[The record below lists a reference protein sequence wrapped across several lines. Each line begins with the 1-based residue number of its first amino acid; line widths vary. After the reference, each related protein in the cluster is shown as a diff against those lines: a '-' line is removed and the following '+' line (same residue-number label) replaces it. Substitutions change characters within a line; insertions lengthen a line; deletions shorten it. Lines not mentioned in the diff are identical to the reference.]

1 MLYKIYGATC
11 VGIDTIPVTIETDIT
26 PGIAYVVVGLPDNAV
41 RESQHRIMSALHHF
55 GYKIPGKRVVVN
67 LAPADLKK
75 AGTGFDLG
83 ISTGILT
90 ASGQIEPALDL
101 SKYIIMGE
109 LALDGSLRHFNGAL
123 AIAADAAAHGFK
135 GCIFPVEC
143 AMECIAV
150 RDVAVYGL
158 KNLDQVIAAIK
169 ADIPLDD
176 FLVNA
181 EAMAES
187 GTGTMAQWDEY
198 AGMLSRMIQKGVL
211 FENDLAY
218 IKGQN
223 LAKQALEI
231 AAAGNHNILFTGS
244 PGCGKSM
251 LASALPTILP
261 PMTYSQAI
269 ETGKI
274 YSISGMYGN
283 LGKDLLKRPFRS
295 PHSSITNQSLTGGGW
310 DGMPG
315 EMSLASNG
323 VLFLDELAE
332 FRRDTLELLRQPLE
346 EKKILVSRVKQK
358 FSYPANFILVAA
370 TNPCPC
376 GYLYEDGNRCICSSS
391 GIMRYR
397 SRISGPLL
405 DRMDLHLILKQFKD
419 TCILSA
425 EPCSESS
432 AMVALRVLAAAKIQ
446 YRRFGRI
453 NCSNG
458 AMTNSDILK
467 YCSLDKDGNDLM
479 QAVSTKGLLSPR
491 AYTRCLKVARTVADL
506 HGREQISVQDI
517 STALQFRFSESNYG
531 FCF

>member
-1 MLYKIYGATC
+1 MLYKVFGASC
-11 VGIDTIPVTIETDIT
+11 LGIDTIPVTIEVDVT
-26 PGIAYVVVGLPDNAV
+26 PGMAYVIVGLPDNAV
-41 RESQHRIMSALHHF
+41 RESQHRIMSALHHY

-83 ISTGILT
+83 ITAGILA
-90 ASGQIEPALDL
+90 ASGQLEPVLDL
-101 SKYIIMGE
+101 SGYIVMGE

-135 GCIFPVEC
+135 GCIFPAEC
-143 AMECIAV
+143 ARECVAV

-158 KNLDQVIAAIK
+158 NTLDELLSALK
-169 ADIPLDD
+169 AEIPLDG
-176 FLVNA
+176 FLVNG

-187 GTGTMAQWDEY
+187 GAGTIAQWDKHAEMLR
-198 AGMLSRMIQKGVL
+198 GMLEKGAL

-218 IKGQN
+218 VKGQN
-223 LAKQALEI
+223 MAKLALEI
-231 AAAGNHNILFTGS
+231 AAAGGHNILFTGS

-261 PMTYSQAI
+261 PMTYSQAM
-269 ETGKI
+269 ETGRI
-274 YSISGMYGN
+274 YSICGMYGN
-283 LGKDLLKRPFRS
+283 LGGNMLKRPFRA
-295 PHSSITNQSLTGGGW
+295 PHSSITNQSLAGGGW

-315 EMSLASNG
+315 EISLASNG

-346 EKKILVSRVKQK
+346 EKKIQVSRVKQK

-376 GYLYEDGNRCICSSS
+376 GYLYEDGNRCVCSSS
-391 GIMRYR
+391 RILRYR

-405 DRMDLHLILKQFKD
+405 DRIDLNLVLKQFKD
-419 TCILSA
+419 TSVLSS

-432 AMVALRVLAAAKIQ
+432 AAVALRVLDAAKIQ
-446 YRRFGRI
+446 YRRFGRL

-458 AMTNSDILK
+458 SMTSGDILK
-467 YCSLDKDGNDLM
+467 YCTLNKEGKELM
-479 QAVSTKGLLSPR
+479 RAVSTKGLLSPR

-506 HGREQISVQDI
+506 HGHESISVPDL
-517 STALQFRFSESNYG
+517 STALQFRFCESNSL
-531 FCF
+531 